1 MSTGEISGILFF
13 RAAIS
18 MAFIPFIAGI
28 CKKTDKRT
36 GLILLIGLSTVLIT
50 AGKIAGAHGNFGM
63 YVFIFCIA
71 IGAAAYW
78 QIMPAIIYDVCEYDQ
93 YTAGSERQ
101 GSIVSLQGLVEA
113 IVSGIGTQ
121 MLGIILQLAG
131 FDGVLQVQS
140 DTALEWIEN
149 CTTFVPA
156 IFMEVSCYALY
167 RYHITKA
174 VFNEIKA
181 ELDKRNDGE

>member
-1 MSTGEISGILFF
+1 MT
-13 RAAIS
+13 
-18 MAFIPFIAGI
+18 FIPFIAAI

-36 GLILLIGLSTVLIT
+36 GLILLIGLSAVLIT
-50 AGKIAGAHGNFGM
+50 VEKIAGVHGTFGM
-63 YVFIFCIA
+63 DVFIFCIA

-93 YTAGSERQ
+93 YTTGNQRQ
-101 GSIVSLQGLVEA
+101 GTIVSLQGLVEA
-113 IVSGIGTQ
+113 IASGIGTQ

-131 FDGVLQVQS
+131 FDGAQQVQS
-140 DTALEWIEN
+140 AAALEWIEN

-156 IFMEVSCYALY
+156 IFMAASCYALY

-181 ELDKRNDGE
+181 ELDKKKQQE